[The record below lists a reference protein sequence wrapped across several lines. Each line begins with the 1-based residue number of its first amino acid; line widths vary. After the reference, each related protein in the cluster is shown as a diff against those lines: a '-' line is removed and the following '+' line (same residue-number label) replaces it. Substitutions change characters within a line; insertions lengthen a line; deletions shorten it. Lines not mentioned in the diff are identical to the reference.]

1 MTRHA
6 LNTAIAAALLGTL
19 ALTGCKKKAE
29 ETPAP
34 TPAPAETAPAPAPM
48 EPAAPAAPAA
58 AQVSVTAVDLG
69 NGIGSDKKVT
79 APMTTFS
86 PKDTVYASV
95 TTATADPAVAA
106 PAKLGVRWTF
116 QDGQVVNE
124 EARDISFTGPGVS
137 AFQISKP
144 DGWPVGKYKAEV
156 SIEGTAVQSKEF
168 EIK

>member
-1 MTRHA
+1 MTRQT
-6 LNTAIAAALLGTL
+6 LNIAIAAALLGTL
-19 ALTGCKKKAE
+19 AITGCKKKPE
-29 ETPAP
+29 EVAAP

-48 EPAAPAAPAA
+48 EPAPAAPAA
-58 AQVSVTAVDLG
+58 AKVSVTSVDLG

-95 TTATADPAVAA
+95 STATPDPAVAA
-106 PAKLGVRWTF
+106 PAKLAVRWTF

-124 EARDISFTGPGVS
+124 EARDISFTGPGVT

-144 DGWPVGKYKAEV
+144 DGWPVGKYKADV
-156 SIEGTAVQSKEF
+156 SIDGTSVQSKEF